1 MSIARTHVPFM
12 SHCRIEGEDAPPG
25 TARVRVTVADPLTN
39 TRGQAHGGLLMTML
53 DLALGRAAQSAVPG
67 AISFATIDMHVS
79 FIAPGSGILV
89 GEGRVVRAGRSLVFT
104 EGDVRDE
111 TGALVARA
119 SAIFRPI
126 LPS

>member
-12 SHCRIEGEDAPPG
+12 NHCRIEGEDAAPG

-111 TGALVARA
+111 SGALVARA